1 MTSLSVR
8 NLRPRTARKNPGIL
22 TPVPASWLV
31 IRDKEELRHILSVF
45 PEGLLSDVMCDLI
58 ACPAVRELT
67 IRYSDSVAACQLV
80 DAEHL
85 RRYASPYVAE
95 AGSDGL
101 FIRFFLPEGDRL
113 EYIGCNYCSR
123 SSDGMIRR
131 CTGIPDGSPLSDDVL
146 ESLRDSGDLWSQ
158 VFFAV
163 NALLLRGGITP
174 VRYKRRGRVGAIR
187 CGKEMTKLPGR
198 VEIIQLPP
206 EKLGPAAVT
215 ARKSLEKLIRERRC
229 PVWPVRGHWRHYRSG
244 KTVYIAPYTKGPER
258 DTRECPGREYIT
270 GGKHDDKK

>member
-1 MTSLSVR
+1 ML
-8 NLRPRTARKNPGIL
+8 
-22 TPVPASWLV
+22 
-31 IRDKEELRHILSVF
+31 
-45 PEGLLSDVMCDLI
+45 EGL
-58 ACPAVRELT
+58 R
-67 IRYSDSVAACQLV
+67 
-80 DAEHL
+80 DA
-85 RRYASPYVAE
+85 
-95 AGSDGL
+95 
-101 FIRFFLPEGDRL
+101 
-113 EYIGCNYCSR
+113 
-123 SSDGMIRR
+123 
-131 CTGIPDGSPLSDDVL
+131 
-146 ESLRDSGDLWSQ
+146 GDLWSQ

-229 PVWPVRGHWRHYRSG
+229 PGWPVRGHWRHYRSG

>member
-1 MTSLSVR
+1 MASLSMR
-8 NLRPRTARKNPGIL
+8 NLRPRTARKNPETL
-22 TPVPASWLV
+22 TPVPASWMF
-31 IRDKEELRHILSVF
+31 IRNNEELQRILSVF
-45 PEGLLSDVMCDLI
+45 PEGLFSAVMGELI
-58 ACPAVRELT
+58 ACPAVRGLT

-95 AGSDGL
+95 ADSDGL
-101 FIRFFLPEGDRL
+101 FIRFFIPDGDRL
-113 EYIGCNYCSR
+113 EYIGCNYFSQ

-146 ESLRDSGDLWSQ
+146 ESLRDSGDLWGQ
-158 VFFAV
+158 IFFAV
-163 NALLLRGGITP
+163 NALLLRGGVTP

-206 EKLGPAAVT
+206 EKLGPAATT

-244 KTVYIAPYTKGPER
+244 NTVYIAPYSKGPER
-258 DTRECPGREYIT
+258 DSRKCPGREYIT
-270 GGKHDDKK
+270 GGRHHAQV

>member
-95 AGSDGL
+95 AGSDGPL
-101 FIRFFLPEGDRL
+101 HRYPGWLP
-113 EYIGCNYCSR
+113 
-123 SSDGMIRR
+123 
-131 CTGIPDGSPLSDDVL
+131 
-146 ESLRDSGDLWSQ
+146 
-158 VFFAV
+158 A
-163 NALLLRGGITP
+163 
-174 VRYKRRGRVGAIR
+174 
-187 CGKEMTKLPGR
+187 
-198 VEIIQLPP
+198 
-206 EKLGPAAVT
+206 
-215 ARKSLEKLIRERRC
+215 ER
-229 PVWPVRGHWRHYRSG
+229 
-244 KTVYIAPYTKGPER
+244 
-258 DTRECPGREYIT
+258 
-270 GGKHDDKK
+270 